1 MFKLFNDVGGM
12 GRDRDRDREKEREKE
27 EKERESERVR
37 ECLSINSLLDGR
49 IKLKIFQL
57 KRFRVLPLIC
67 YIKLAHKF

>member
-1 MFKLFNDVGGM
+1 M
-12 GRDRDRDREKEREKE
+12 GRDRERDREKESEKE
-27 EKERESERVR
+27 EKERERERERVR